1 MKKETRIFL
10 VILIAFFLIGLGLQF
25 YIYNQTKELI
35 VENNSLI
42 VGTIIEAH
50 PELETEIIEIMK
62 QENFTENR
70 EILEKYGFT
79 NLETLE
85 YLESVKK
92 LEQILLGIYI
102 MFFLAL
108 AIILIIYFIII
119 QRRRKKEI
127 QKIDKYLFSLLQ
139 DNINVNLKDF
149 QSGELETLQ
158 NDLMKVTSKL
168 KNALDTSTKDRQE
181 LSKNLADISHQL
193 KTPLTSLFVINEA
206 LQYKDINETQ
216 KEEFIK
222 KQEEILTH
230 IETLITSLL
239 KVSQIESGMI
249 TLKKETISLTN
260 LLKEVYNQLELIIV
274 SKNIKVTYNIPKN
287 IKITGDAYWLREA
300 LSNIVKNACEHV
312 EEKGSVTLTAKET
325 PMFVELVVEDNGCGI
340 KESDLLHIFERFYK
354 SSPNKNSIG
363 IGLNLTKSI
372 LDKTNATIRV
382 QSEENKYTKFT
393 IHFYKSVV

>member
-42 VGTIIEAH
+42 IGTIIEAH

-92 LEQILLGIYI
+92 LEQILLGTYI

-312 EEKGSVTLTAKET
+312 KKKGSVTLTAKET

-340 KESDLLHIFERFYK
+340 KESDLPYIFERFYK

>member
-1 MKKETRIFL
+1 MKKEVQIFL
-10 VILIAFFLIGLGLQF
+10 GILMLFFVVGFALQC
-25 YIYNQTKELI
+25 YMYKETKELI

-42 VGTIIEAH
+42 VGTIINNH
-50 PELETEIIEIMK
+50 SELEKEIIEIIK
-62 QENFTENR
+62 QQNFTENR
-70 EILEKYGFT
+70 QILEKYGLT

-92 LEQILLGIYI
+92 LEITFLGTY
-102 MFFLAL
+102 MTFFLGL

-119 QRRRKKEI
+119 QKRRKKEI
-127 QKIDKYLFSLLQ
+127 QKIDNYLFSLLQ
-139 DNINVNLKDF
+139 DNIHINLKDF

-181 LSKNLADISHQL
+181 LSKNLTDISHQL

-206 LQYKDINETQ
+206 LQYKEIDEKQ
-216 KEEFIK
+216 REEFLK

-230 IETLITSLL
+230 TETLITSLL
-239 KVSQIESGMI
+239 KVSQIESGVI
-249 TLKKETISLTN
+249 ALKKEKIFLPN
-260 LLKEVYNQLELIIV
+260 LIKEVYNQLELIVV
-274 SKNIKVTYNIPKN
+274 SKNIQFTCEIPD
-287 IKITGDAYWLREA
+287 ITITGDKYWLREA

-312 EEKGSVTLTAKET
+312 KEKGSVSLTAKEN
-325 PMFVELVVEDNGCGI
+325 PMFIELIITDNGCGI
-340 KESDLLHIFERFYK
+340 KESDLPHIFKRFYK

-382 QSEENKYTKFT
+382 QSEENKYTTFT
-393 IHFYKSVV
+393 IHFYKGVI

>member
-1 MKKETRIFL
+1 MKRETKIFL
-10 VILIAFFLIGLGLQF
+10 GILILFFLIGLTLQC

-35 VENNSLI
+35 IENNSLI
-42 VGTIIEAH
+42 VGTIVSNH
-50 PELETEIIEIMK
+50 PELETEIFEIIK
-62 QENFTENR
+62 QENFTKNR
-70 EILEKYGFT
+70 KILEKYGLT

-85 YLESVKK
+85 YLNSIKK
-92 LEQILLGIYI
+92 LETIFLTIYI
-102 MFFLAL
+102 TFFLSL
-108 AIILIIYFIII
+108 AIILIIYFTIL
-119 QRRRKKEI
+119 QKRRKKEI
-127 QKIDKYLFSLLQ
+127 QKIDNYLFSLLQ
-139 DNINVNLKDF
+139 DNIQVNLKDF

-206 LQYKDINETQ
+206 LQYKEIDDNQ
-216 KEEFIK
+216 KEEFLK

-230 IETLITSLL
+230 TETLITSLL

-249 TLKKETISLTN
+249 VLKQEPISLKT
-260 LLKEVYNQLELIIV
+260 LIKEVYNQLELIIV
-274 SKNIKVTYNIPKN
+274 SKNIDFTCEISKN
-287 IKITGDAYWLREA
+287 ITITGDKYWLREA
-300 LSNIVKNACEHV
+300 LANIVKNACEHV
-312 EEKGSVTLTAKET
+312 KEKGSVTLKAKDT
-325 PMFVELVVEDNGCGI
+325 PMFVELTITDNGCGI
-340 KESDLLHIFERFYK
+340 KESDLPHIFERFYK

-382 QSEENKYTKFT
+382 QSEVNKYTKFT